1 MIIEWI
7 TAILILAGSFFMLVA
22 AIGIL
27 RLQDI
32 YLRMHAATKAPSLG
46 AFLLIA
52 GVMLYFRTTW
62 LFIEGFL
69 IILFIFMTAPVG
81 AHVLAQ
87 VAHLMKSEKYKKTQ
101 IDELEDRHEK
111 RLQALEYLTKKTRQQ
126 E

>member
-7 TAILILAGSFFMLVA
+7 TAILILAGAFFMLVA

-46 AFLLIA
+46 AFLLISA
-52 GVMLYFRTTW
+52 ILLYYRTPW
-62 LFIEGFL
+62 LFVEGFL

-87 VAHLMKSEKYKKTQ
+87 VAHMMKSKQYDKTVV
-101 IDELEDRHEK
+101 DELEERHTKNLHSIEQLSKK
-111 RLQALEYLTKKTRQQ
+111 RE
-126 E
+126 

>member
-126 E
+126 